1 MLTNFKT
8 ATTNGDSRR
17 RRVFRPGTWAS
28 AAVLVVGLIASGNA
42 RSEQMRPLHFMTL
55 VLLCYKGF

>member
-1 MLTNFKT
+1 
-8 ATTNGDSRR
+8 
-17 RRVFRPGTWAS
+17 
-28 AAVLVVGLIASGNA
+28 VGLIASGNA